1 MPGIKMCAIVTR
13 GAILFTLFSVS
24 SEIVGLTASAEKQAS
39 AKRFAKIEILK
50 TGNDLRE
57 TCNGFRELPDI
68 PGSDIPCRNFI
79 RGIYETIVVTDGVTA
94 TLTMAVLRSTSPAS
108 QTLRRTPITSRSAER
123 PKAFAAA
130 LTPLDLW
137 FSLPNCFSSFISSRL
152 TAARMFMSPPQKSYL
167 KRKSQG

>member
-79 RGIYETIVVTDGVTA
+79 RGIYETIVVTDGVTHGNNG
-94 TLTMAVLRSTSPAS
+94 LPRSCPGRNVMEPQIYAVVAKWMTQNPEEWDKYAVSIVA
-108 QTLRRTPITSRSAER
+108 Q
-123 PKAFAAA
+123 
-130 LTPLDLW
+130 
-137 FSLPNCFSSFISSRL
+137 
-152 TAARMFMSPPQKSYL
+152 
-167 KRKSQG
+167 